1 MSYDIF
7 LKIDGIDGESMDDKH
22 KNEIEVLSWR
32 WNIHQE
38 STMHAGS
45 GLGSGKVS
53 VTNLSFEHYIDR
65 ASPNLFKYCSSGKHI
80 PQAILVMRKAG
91 GNPLEYLKY
100 TFTDLIIAMVSPS
113 GSQGGEIASR
123 ESIELSFSTV
133 KQEYVVQN
141 QQGGSG
147 GTITAGYDFKANK
160 EIYPYDVPDYAS
172 SSSGLVPRGSHMK
185 ICITVGHSILKS
197 GACTSADGVVNEYQ
211 YNKSLAPVLADTFRK
226 EGHKVDVIICPE
238 KQFKTKNE
246 EKSYKIPRV
255 NSGGYDLLIEL
266 HLNASNGQGK
276 GSEVLYYSN
285 KGLEY
290 ATRICDKLGTVFK
303 NRGAK
308 LDKRLY
314 ILNSSKPT
322 AVLIE
327 SFFCDNKE
335 DYDKAKKLGH
345 EGIAKLIVEGVLN
358 KNIN

>member
-1 MSYDIF
+1 
-7 LKIDGIDGESMDDKH
+7 
-22 KNEIEVLSWR
+22 
-32 WNIHQE
+32 
-38 STMHAGS
+38 
-45 GLGSGKVS
+45 
-53 VTNLSFEHYIDR
+53 
-65 ASPNLFKYCSSGKHI
+65 
-80 PQAILVMRKAG
+80 
-91 GNPLEYLKY
+91 
-100 TFTDLIIAMVSPS
+100 
-113 GSQGGEIASR
+113 
-123 ESIELSFSTV
+123 
-133 KQEYVVQN
+133 
-141 QQGGSG
+141 
-147 GTITAGYDFKANK
+147 
-160 EIYPYDVPDYAS
+160 
-172 SSSGLVPRGSHMK
+172 MK

-266 HLNASNGQGK
+266 HLNSSGVGAFGT
-276 GSEVLYYSN
+276 EVFYYSE
-285 KGLEY
+285 KGKEY
-290 ATRICDKLGTVFK
+290 AQRVVDKLSKPFIRKKGDKEVG
-303 NRGAK
+303 NRGVK
-308 LDKRLY
+308 LDKSLY

-358 KNIN
+358 KNINNEGVKQMYKHTIVYDGEVDKILANVLSWGYSPSKVLVCDIKDYVPGQTENLYVVGGGACEKISSITKEKFIMIKGNDRFDTLYKALDFINR